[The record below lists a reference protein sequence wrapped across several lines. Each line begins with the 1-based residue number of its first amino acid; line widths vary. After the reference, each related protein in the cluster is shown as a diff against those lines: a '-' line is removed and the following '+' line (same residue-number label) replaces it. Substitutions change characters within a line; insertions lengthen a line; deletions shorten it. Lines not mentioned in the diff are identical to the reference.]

1 MLFRDSFFDFS
12 QLKVRVEKVS
22 FTMISKFEA
31 HFVDGFDSTLI
42 ELDEKTD
49 FIRGVGVML
58 RFRFLLSQ
66 SLGDG

>member
-1 MLFRDSFFDFS
+1 
-12 QLKVRVEKVS
+12 
-22 FTMISKFEA
+22 MISKFEA